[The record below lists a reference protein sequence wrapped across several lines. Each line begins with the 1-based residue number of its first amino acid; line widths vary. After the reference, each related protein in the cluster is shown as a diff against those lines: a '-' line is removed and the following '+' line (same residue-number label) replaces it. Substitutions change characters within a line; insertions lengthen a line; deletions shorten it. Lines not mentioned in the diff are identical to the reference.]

1 MPVGDVLNSIE
12 GIFFSGGQ
20 ARGTEVWIDAI
31 TVEIDGIDDP
41 APMCD
46 FNSDTACNDLDID
59 LLAAA
64 IRNGTSDAKFN
75 VNAIGGDVPD
85 QADFDFYLTDASM
98 LSTGFADGNLDRVVN
113 FDDFVLLTNNF
124 NMSPTG
130 WAQGNYNTD
139 DNTNFN
145 DFVILTNNFNMS
157 FGSDGTHVP
166 EPTAAVLL
174 AFGALALVRTLGI
187 SGV

>member
-1 MPVGDVLNSIE
+1 MPVGDILDSIE

-31 TVEIDGIDDP
+31 TIEIDGLE
-41 APMCD
+41 APQASCD
-46 FNSDTACNDLDID
+46 FNSDTLCDNADID

-64 IRNGTSDAKFN
+64 IRNGISDVKFN
-75 VNAIGGDVPD
+75 VDNLGADVPD
-85 QADFDFYLTDASM
+85 QGDFDYYLTDAAM
-98 LSTGFADGNLDRVVN
+98 LDTGFADGNLDQIVN

-124 NMSPTG
+124 DMSPTG

-139 DNTNFN
+139 DKTNFN

-157 FGSDGTHVP
+157 FAADRISVP
-166 EPTAAVLL
+166 EPATVGLF
-174 AFGALALVRTLGI
+174 AFGALVL
-187 SGV
+187 SGRLQCRS